1 MFTVNNYSSI
11 SERENK
17 TNDFWKNND
26 TFKRSIEERPEDNRY
41 SFLDGPPF
49 VTGLPHYA
57 QLLPRIAKDLIPRY
71 MTMKGKRV
79 RRVWGWDCH
88 GLPIEERVEKKLGLK
103 NRREIEQFGINK
115 FILEC
120 ADYVNDV
127 TSEWGWYMDKIGS
140 WCDMEHAYRTM
151 DKDYMESVIWVFKQ
165 LYDKDLIYEG
175 AKTLLFCTRCGTPV
189 SKFEI
194 SMDDSYTDVED
205 PTITVEFPVT
215 TDGTFKDS
223 RLLAW
228 TTTPWTMPSHR
239 ALVVHPDE
247 TYVEFSEGASKKRYI
262 AAKKLL
268 DSLAKR
274 ENRKVIRE
282 FEGSELVGLEYEPP
296 YTYIPG
302 NGKDFKVYAYEGMVN
317 MSEGTGI
324 VHSAPGFGEIDTEMG
339 LHYGLTVMYTV
350 DDEGNF
356 TDEIVDFKGRYV
368 KEADTDIIKD
378 LEKRGVLFHTGKII
392 HRYPFCYRCQTPL
405 IQKSLKSWFVRISEI
420 KDFLAEQNK
429 KINWVP
435 EMFKYG
441 RFEYTIKT
449 APDWGISRTRYWAT
463 AMPVWRCN
471 SCDEIE
477 VFGSIK
483 EIEDRSGEKVE
494 GLHRNDVDHIEFPC
508 KKCKGTMKRIPEV
521 LDCWME
527 SGSMPVGQVH
537 YPFENGELFEQTF
550 PADYIIE
557 YVGQIRAWFYYMH
570 VVANAVFRKNSFKNV
585 VVSGVMAGEDGRKMS
600 KSFGNYPDPK
610 ETLEKYGGD
619 AIRLY
624 LMSSPIMSGIDM
636 NFSEDDLRNQIL
648 TVINPL
654 WNSLKYFGIYANKYG
669 WEPSSYKKVPNT
681 QDPLDRWILARLASF
696 QKELEENLGKYFIP
710 EATRTIPTFIED
722 LSTWYIRRSRERFV
736 EGDTSAL
743 ETLYFV
749 LAQTSLIIAPTAPF
763 LAEELYQVLIT
774 GRFDDAHDS
783 VHLDFFPDQRKI
795 TTEDCKLL
803 ETMSYV
809 RELASAGLAIRDA
822 EKIRLRQPLSEY
834 RYTGTKLDTSLEDI
848 LKDELNV
855 QKVVMTKNLPKGD
868 EWKIQE
874 LKGATVALS
883 TNIDESLRKE
893 GIYRDLLRLIQSER
907 KKAGLKIGEQ
917 VDVVVVSKDADVIDV
932 IKSRSDDIRSTVSA
946 STLEILDKSGEST
959 KNRIFVTM

>member
-1 MFTVNNYSSI
+1 MFDVKKYNSI
-11 SERENK
+11 TERENK
-17 TNDFWKNND
+17 TNDFWKKND
-26 TFKRSIEERPEDNRY
+26 TFKKSIEERPEDDRY

-103 NRREIEQFGINK
+103 NRREIESFGINK
-115 FILEC
+115 FLVEC
-120 ADYVNDV
+120 ANYVDSV
-127 TSEWGWYMDKIGS
+127 TSEWEWYMDKIGS
-140 WCDMEHAYRTM
+140 WCDMENAYRTM

-194 SMDDSYTDVED
+194 AMDDSYTDVED

-215 TDGTFKDS
+215 TEGEFNGS
-223 RLLAW
+223 RILAW
-228 TTTPWTMPSHR
+228 TTTPWTMPSNR
-239 ALVVHPDE
+239 ALVVDPDD
-247 TYVEFSEGASKKRYI
+247 TYVEFTEGDQDRKYI
-262 AAKKLL
+262 VAKKLFDTVARTEDRNVL
-268 DSLAKR
+268 
-274 ENRKVIRE
+274 RK
-282 FEGSELVGLEYEPP
+282 FKGNELVGLAYEPP
-296 YTYIPG
+296 YTFIPG
-302 NGKDFKVYAYEGMVN
+302 NKNDFKVYAYDGMVN

-339 LHYGLTVMYTV
+339 QHYGLTIMYTV

-356 TDEIVDFKGRYV
+356 IDEIKDFKGRYV
-368 KEADTDIIKD
+368 KEADPDIIKD
-378 LEKRGVLFHTGKII
+378 LKDKDVLYHTGKIT

-405 IQKSLKSWFVRISEI
+405 IQKSLKSWFVRISDI
-420 KDFLAEQNK
+420 KDFLIDQNK

-435 EMFKYG
+435 EKFKYG
-441 RFEYTIKT
+441 RFEYTIQT

-463 AMPVWRCN
+463 AMPVWKCD
-471 SCDEIE
+471 SCDEQE

-483 EIEDRSGEKVE
+483 ELEERSGEKIE

-537 YPFENGELFEQTF
+537 YPFENKELFDQTF

-570 VVANAVFRKNSFKNV
+570 VVANAVFKKNSFKNV

-600 KSFGNYPDPK
+600 KSFGNFPDPK

-624 LMSSPIMSGIDM
+624 LMSSPIMAGEDM
-636 NFSEDDLRNQIL
+636 NFSEEDLRNQVL
-648 TVINPL
+648 TIINPL
-654 WNSLKYFGIYANKYG
+654 WNSLTYFSIYANTFG
-669 WEPSSYKKVPNT
+669 WEPGGYKEAPESV
-681 QDPLDRWILARLASF
+681 DPLDRWILARLATF
-696 QKELEENLGKYFIP
+696 QKEMEDGLGKYFIP
-710 EATRTIPTFIED
+710 EAVRTISPFLED

-736 EGDTSAL
+736 EGDTEAL
-743 ETLYFV
+743 GTLYFV
-749 LAQTSLIIAPTAPF
+749 LAQTSLIIAPAAPF
-763 LAEELYQVLIT
+763 LAEELYQVLVA
-774 GRFDDAHDS
+774 GRSDEAHGS
-783 VHLDFFPDQRKI
+783 VHLDFFPEQRDITAEDQ
-795 TTEDCKLL
+795 ELL

-809 RELASAGLAIRDA
+809 RDLASAGLAIRDA
-822 EKIRLRQPLSEY
+822 ERIRLRQPLSEL
-834 RYTGTKLDTSLEDI
+834 RYTGKKLDKTLEEV

-855 QKVVMTKNLPKGD
+855 QAVKMVKTLPKG
-868 EWKIQE
+868 EAWKVQD
-874 LKGATVALS
+874 LKNASVALS
-883 TNIDESLRKE
+883 TEIDGSLKKE
-893 GIYRDLLRLIQSER
+893 GLYRDLLRKIQSER
-907 KKAGLKIGEQ
+907 KKAGLKVGEM
-917 VDVVVVSKDADVIDV
+917 VDVVVVTKDDDMADVTT
-932 IKSRSDDIRSTVSA
+932 SRKDDIIDAVAA
-946 STLEILDKSGEST
+946 SSLEVRERSGEST
-959 KNRIFVTM
+959 KKRIFVTM